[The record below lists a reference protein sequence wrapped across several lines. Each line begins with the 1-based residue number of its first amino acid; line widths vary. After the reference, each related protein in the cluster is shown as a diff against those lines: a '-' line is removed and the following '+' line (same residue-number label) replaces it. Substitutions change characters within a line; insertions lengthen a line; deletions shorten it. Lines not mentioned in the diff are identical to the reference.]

1 MWANIKS
8 VPGIQL
14 SNLSQNKSG
23 SAGIWR
29 QGPRMEKVWQTA
41 ASGAAARAAQRLIE
55 TVGFVP
61 IIIFKKSLR
70 RLISL
75 TQPQGLQV
83 LKKAH
88 IRHNL
93 YKT

>member
-1 MWANIKS
+1 
-8 VPGIQL
+8 
-14 SNLSQNKSG
+14 
-23 SAGIWR
+23 
-29 QGPRMEKVWQTA
+29 MEKVWQTA
-41 ASGAAARAAQRLIE
+41 ASGAAARAAQSLIE